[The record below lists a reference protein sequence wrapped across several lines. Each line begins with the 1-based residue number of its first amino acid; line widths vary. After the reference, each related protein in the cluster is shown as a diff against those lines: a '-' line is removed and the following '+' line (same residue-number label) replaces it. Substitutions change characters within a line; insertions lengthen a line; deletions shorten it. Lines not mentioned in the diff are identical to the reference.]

1 MPADRP
7 PRSKQD
13 AAPASPAAAYGS
25 PEAERH
31 TLASGPEPRHGLG
44 SILIRGARG
53 HNLKNIDVTIP
64 RDRLVVITG
73 LSGSGKSS
81 LAFDTLYAEGQ
92 RRYVESLS
100 AYARQFL
107 EQMEKPD
114 CDAIEGL
121 SPAIAIE
128 QKGVGRNPRSTVGTV
143 TEIADYLRLL
153 FARVG
158 HPLCWICG
166 REIAAQPVQ
175 QVVDRLLA
183 LPAETRLWVY
193 APVVRDRKGEH
204 KKELDDL
211 RRGGFVR
218 VRVDGELRE
227 LGEDIVLART
237 ARHTIE
243 VLVDRLIVRP
253 GTERRLADSVEVAF
267 RHADG
272 VLLVEATE
280 PGASEPTP
288 HFFSER
294 HACPVC
300 GVSYP
305 EIAPRFFSFNSPHG
319 ACPTCGGLGVQRR
332 LDPSLVVPRP
342 DEPVPAAFSSVVQR
356 AVPALDDLVAAVA
369 AHYGFARDMP
379 FAALPAEVRSA
390 IMDGSGETTI
400 PFTTATAGRKRTER
414 RAFEGILPMLE
425 RRQRETKSSWLREE
439 LDGLVAEAP
448 CPECEGTRLRREARF
463 VRVAGKSI
471 VDVSALPIRE
481 AQAFFDGLVLAPA
494 EEEIARPILKD
505 VRARLGFLLDV
516 GLDYLTIDRGAATL
530 SGGEGQRIRLATQIG
545 SRLTGVLYV
554 LDEPSIGL
562 HQRDNARLLQTLVRL
577 RDLGNTVVV
586 VEHDPDM
593 ILAADHVIDMGP
605 GAGVHGG
612 HVVAEGTPA
621 AVMANPSSLTG
632 RYLSGALVVPI
643 PAQRRR
649 GTGWSIGVRG
659 ARAHNLQAVDATIP
673 LGTMTCVTGV
683 SGSGKS
689 TLVIDTL
696 YRALARRL
704 GLGGEEPGP
713 HDELTG
719 WQLVDKVIEI
729 SQAPIGRSPR
739 SNPATYTGVFGPIRE
754 LFAQL
759 PEARTRGYGP
769 GRFSFNVKGGRCE
782 ACSGDGVIAIEMHF
796 LPDVYVTCEVC
807 GGRRYD
813 RETLE
818 VKWKGLSIADVLDLT
833 VEEALGVFGNVP
845 AVRLRLDVLREVGLD
860 YLRLGQSGTTLSG
873 GEAQRVKLAR
883 ELARRA
889 TGRTLY
895 VLDEPTTGLHFDDV
909 RRLLDVLGRLVDAGN
924 SVLLIEHNLDVIKSA
939 DHVIDLGPEGGH
951 RGGRVLV
958 SGTPEQVAA
967 CEASWTG
974 QFLRRVLATVPPVEV
989 AGT

>member
-1 MPADRP
+1 MA
-7 PRSKQD
+7 
-13 AAPASPAAAYGS
+13 
-25 PEAERH
+25 
-31 TLASGPEPRHGLG
+31 G
-44 SILIRGARG
+44 SIVIRGARG
-53 HNLKNIDVTIP
+53 HNLKNVDVEIP
-64 RDRLVVITG
+64 RERLVVVTG
-73 LSGSGKSS
+73 LSGSGKST

-128 QKGVGRNPRSTVGTV
+128 QKGVGRSPRSTVGTV

-158 HPLCWICG
+158 RPVCFQCG
-166 REIAAQPVQ
+166 REIAAQTVQ
-175 QVVDRLLA
+175 QVVDRLVA
-183 LPAETRLWVY
+183 LPADTRLFLY

-204 KKELDDL
+204 RKELDEL

-218 VRVDGELRE
+218 VRVDGELRD
-227 LGEDIVLART
+227 LSEDWTLART

-243 VLVDRLIVRP
+243 VLVDRLVVRP
-253 GTERRLADSVEVAF
+253 GVERRLADSLEVAF
-267 RHADG
+267 HHGDG
-272 VLLVEATE
+272 AVLVEAVA
-280 PGASEPTP
+280 PGGGESQGL
-288 HFFSER
+288 FFSER
-294 HACPVC
+294 HACAVC

-305 EIAPRFFSFNSPHG
+305 EISPRFFSFNSPHG

-332 LDPSLVVPRP
+332 LDPALVVTEPRKPLP
-342 DEPVPAAFSSVVQR
+342 DALAHVVVRVLPGLDESLAA
-356 AVPALDDLVAAVA
+356 LA
-369 AHYGFARDMP
+369 AHYRFGRDTA
-379 FAALPAEVRSA
+379 FAALSEATRHA
-390 IMDGSGETTI
+390 LLYGSGDEEITVPRARGGATRRRFAGII
-400 PFTTATAGRKRTER
+400 P
-414 RAFEGILPMLE
+414 LLE
-425 RRQRETKSSWLREE
+425 RRQRETRTTWLRDEIE
-439 LDGLVAEAP
+439 GLVAETR
-448 CPECEGTRLRREARF
+448 CPACEGTRLRREARF
-463 VRVAGKSI
+463 VLVGGRSI
-471 VDVSALPIRE
+471 VQVSAMSIRE
-481 AQAFFDGLVLAPA
+481 AQRFLGELTLGPQ
-494 EEEIARPILKD
+494 ESEIARPILKD
-505 VRARLGFLLDV
+505 LRSRLGFLLDV

-562 HQRDNARLLQTLVRL
+562 HQRDNARLLATLVAL

-586 VEHDPDM
+586 VEHDPEM

-612 HVVAEGTPA
+612 EVVAVGAPA
-621 AVMANPSSLTG
+621 EIMANPASLTG
-632 RYLSGALVVPI
+632 RYLSRDLVI
-643 PAQRRR
+643 PLPVHRRR
-649 GTGWSIGVRG
+649 GTGWTIGVRG
-659 ARAHNLQAVDATIP
+659 ARANNLRGIDVSIP

-704 GLGGEEPGP
+704 GGGREEPGS
-713 HDELTG
+713 HDDLVG
-719 WQLVDKVIEI
+719 WQLIDKVIEI
-729 SQAPIGRSPR
+729 SQAPIGRTPR
-739 SNPATYTGVFGPIRE
+739 SNPATYTGLFGPIRE

-759 PEARTRGYGP
+759 PEARARGFGP
-769 GRFSFNVKGGRCE
+769 SRFSFNVKGGRCE
-782 ACSGDGVIAIEMHF
+782 ACAGDGVIAIEMHF

-818 VKWKGLSIADVLDLT
+818 VKFKGLSIADVLDLT
-833 VEEALGVFGNVP
+833 VAEAFEVLGNIP
-845 AVRLRLDVLREVGLD
+845 AVRSRLEVLREVGLD
-860 YLRLGQSGTTLSG
+860 YLRLGQPGTTLSG

-909 RRLLDVLGRLVDAGN
+909 RRLLDVLGRLVDSGN
-924 SVLLIEHNLDVIKSA
+924 TVLLIEHNLDVIKSA
-939 DHVIDLGPEGGH
+939 DYVIDLGPEGGE
-951 RGGRVLV
+951 RGGRVV
-958 SGTPEQVAA
+958 ASGTPEDIS
-967 CEASWTG
+967 ASPESFTG
-974 QFLRRVLATVPPVEV
+974 AVLRPVLQPPPRAQASAT
-989 AGT
+989 